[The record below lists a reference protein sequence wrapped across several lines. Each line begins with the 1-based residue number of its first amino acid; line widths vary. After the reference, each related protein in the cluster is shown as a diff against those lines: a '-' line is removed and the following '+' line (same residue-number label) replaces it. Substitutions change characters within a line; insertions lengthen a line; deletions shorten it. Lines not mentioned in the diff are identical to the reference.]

1 MSFSLD
7 TIIRNNIKQMKPY
20 SSARDEFKGDAD
32 VYLDANEN
40 PFENGYNRYPDPLQI
55 KVKERLAAIKNTKVE
70 NIILGNGSDEII
82 DLLIRACCEP
92 GKDAILLAEP
102 TYGMYGVCAQVNNV
116 SVKKISLTKEF
127 QLDWNAI
134 LQVDFSTIK
143 ITFICS
149 PNNPSG
155 NLFKKEDVISLIK
168 QSKGIVV
175 VDEAYIDFA
184 NDEGFL
190 PMLNQFPNLVIM
202 QTFSKAWGM
211 AGLRLGI
218 GYASTE
224 LITILN
230 KIKYPYNIN
239 TFTQNFALQQLSQVE
254 NIRKQV
260 NEILTEREKLKLDLV
275 NLPSVLNIYPSDANF
290 LLVKVNDARKMYLR
304 LQQQGIIVRDRSN
317 VILCDDCLR
326 ITIGT
331 VDENKKLIEAIKD
344 FSL

>member
-20 SSARDEFKGDAD
+20 SSARDEFKGEAD

-116 SVKKISLTKEF
+116 AVKKISLTKEF

-190 PMLNQFPNLVIM
+190 PMLNQFPNLVVM

-224 LITILN
+224 LITVLN

-331 VDENKKLIEAIKD
+331 VDENKKLIEAIQH